1 MRKSQKPSLQQRW
14 LRYFIPVVLVA
25 AWVAIGAI
33 GGPTF
38 GKISSVS
45 TNDQAAFLPSSAE
58 STKVNELQS
67 EFKDQQTIPA
77 IVVIESTEPIAPDE
91 LGNYQELKT
100 QLAAV
105 EGVQQ
110 PDNEQQPTIIGP
122 IASDDQRAIELI
134 VPISSSVEA
143 EAVVTDLR
151 QAVEGELPAGQTAYV
166 TGPAGL
172 QADLIEAFGGI
183 DSILLFVALGVV
195 FVILLIVYRSLLLP
209 IIVLLN
215 SIFALSGSI
224 LVIFYLAKAGLIELS
239 GQSQGILSILVI
251 GAATDYSLLLVARY
265 REQLI
270 LVTSKWQAI
279 KAALKGVIEP
289 IGASAATV
297 IVALLCLLFSELNSN
312 QSLGPIAATGIAFA
326 FLATMTFLPALLVLF
341 GRNSFWPLKPKY
353 DKAASKTDDVSKLW
367 HKVGNL
373 IKQHSRL
380 VWTLSIVGL
389 VIGASGLLQ
398 LKASGVPASDFILTK
413 SEAVAGQK
421 VIAEHF
427 NSAAGTPLVVIAGE
441 GSADAAVDKLESL
454 NGVSQASVYSGA
466 SSRFA
471 ASQPKVV
478 DGRVLINARL
488 TTDEPTS
495 DQAQQIVKD
504 ARAALDSVDS
514 SALVGGRSAISLD
527 TNLTATRDLTVIIPI
542 VLAVIL
548 VILIIVLRS
557 LLAPLILIGSVVL
570 SYATALG
577 VSAYVFNYIFGFPG
591 ADPSVPLFGFVFLV
605 ALGVDYNIFLM
616 SRVREESAVMGTRA
630 GLLHALGKTGGVITS
645 AGIVLAATFAALG
658 VIPIL
663 FLAQIAFI
671 VAFGVLLDTILVR
684 SLLVPALCYD
694 IGRTIWWPSTLARQ
708 KNNGTKRS

>member
-1 MRKSQKPSLQQRW
+1 MIKIEKTNTKRRL
-14 LRYFIPVVLVA
+14 LRYLIPTVLVV
-25 AWVAIGAI
+25 AWVAVGAI

-77 IVVIESTEPIAPDE
+77 IVVIESTKQIAPEE
-91 LGNYQELKT
+91 LSGYQDLKA

-105 EGVQQ
+105 EGVQK
-110 PDNEQQPTIIGP
+110 PDNDQQPAVIGP
-122 IASDDQRAIELI
+122 IVSKDQRAVELI
-134 VPISSSVEA
+134 VPIDSGA
-143 EAVVTDLR
+143 DIDATVTNLR
-151 QAVEGELPAGQTAYV
+151 QTIKGELPAGQTAFV
-166 TGPAGL
+166 AGPAGL
-172 QADLIEAFGGI
+172 QADLVEAFGGI

-209 IIVLLN
+209 VIVLLN

-224 LVIFYLAKAGLIELS
+224 LVVFYLAKAGIIDLN

-279 KAALKGVIEP
+279 KSALKGVIEP

-297 IVALLCLLFSELNSN
+297 ILALLCLLFSELNSN

-341 GRNSFWPLKPKY
+341 GRNSFWPLKPKF
-353 DKAASKTDDVSKLW
+353 DHAANKIDDVPKLW

-373 IKQHSRL
+373 ITKHSRL
-380 VWTLSIVGL
+380 VWTLSLL
-389 VIGASGLLQ
+389 VLVVGASGLLQ
-398 LKASGVPASDFILTK
+398 LKAGGVPASDLILSK

-427 NSAAGTPLVVIAGE
+427 NSAAGTPLVVIADESNAG
-441 GSADAAVDKLESL
+441 AVVDKLESL
-454 NGVSQASVYSGA
+454 EGVSQASVYSGA
-466 SSRFA
+466 SNPFA

-478 DGRVLINARL
+478 DGKVLVNAQL
-488 TTDEPTS
+488 TTDEPTT
-495 DQAQQIVKD
+495 DQSQQIVKN
-504 ARAALDSVDS
+504 ARAALDEVDS

-527 TNLTATRDLTVIIPI
+527 TNQTAVRDIQVIIPI
-542 VLAVIL
+542 VLVVIL

-557 LLAPLILIGSVVL
+557 LLAPLILIGTVVL

-577 VSAYVFNYIFGFPG
+577 VSAFVFNYIFGFPG

-616 SRVREESAVMGTRA
+616 SRVREESADMGTRV

-645 AGIVLAATFAALG
+645 AGVVLAATFAALG

-694 IGRTIWWPSTLARQ
+694 IGPKIWWPSKLAGE